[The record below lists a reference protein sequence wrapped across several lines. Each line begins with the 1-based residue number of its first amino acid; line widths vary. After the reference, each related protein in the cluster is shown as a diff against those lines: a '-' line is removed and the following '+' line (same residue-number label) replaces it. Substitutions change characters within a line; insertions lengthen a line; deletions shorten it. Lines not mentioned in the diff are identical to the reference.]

1 MPPAST
7 SVTEMETDEDSATKQ
22 KIAKLEEKLEKLEQT
37 VASLRSTVST
47 IEGPN
52 PDYASLRSDQL
63 YLALRTDLASLNQQV
78 ATLQVERCK
87 YLVVLSV
94 AAAGV
99 CSVCSTNLVCNVSS
113 GAAETTTAAGN
124 RSRCSWYALASV
136 CGLFLG

>member
-7 SVTEMETDEDSATKQ
+7 SVTDMEIDEVSATKQ
-22 KIAKLEEKLEKLEQT
+22 KIAKLEEKLEKLEQ
-37 VASLRSTVST
+37 TVST

-87 YLVVLSV
+87 SLVVLSV
-94 AAAGV
+94 AA
-99 CSVCSTNLVCNVSS
+99 VSALS
-113 GAAETTTAAGN
+113 AALIWSATFPVELQKLQRQRAAVADAAGT
-124 RSRCSWYALASV
+124 RWHRFVACS
-136 CGLFLG
+136 LGE

>member
-7 SVTEMETDEDSATKQ
+7 SVTDMEIDEVSATKQ
-22 KIAKLEEKLEKLEQT
+22 KIAKLEEKLEKLEQ
-37 VASLRSTVST
+37 TVST